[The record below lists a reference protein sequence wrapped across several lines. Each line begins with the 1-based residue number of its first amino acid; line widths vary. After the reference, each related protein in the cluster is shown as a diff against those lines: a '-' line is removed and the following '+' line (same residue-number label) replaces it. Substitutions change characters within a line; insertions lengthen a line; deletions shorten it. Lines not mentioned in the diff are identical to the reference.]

1 MRNTRPQDATDGSDR
16 QAGFAAILADR
27 PRTGFMVQFLWGLF
41 FAALLWSWHDTGFS
55 VVELVSNSG
64 NIWELLVDFFPPDFS
79 RLGYFVHEMLITIE
93 IALAATFLSVISAVP
108 LALLSSKNIVSS
120 KLRFPVRRSM
130 DGLRAINEL
139 VLAMIFVVAVG
150 LGPPAGILAIFVHT
164 TAVLAK
170 LFSEVVETVD
180 QAPIEGIRATGANRL
195 EEIVYGVIP
204 QVMPL
209 WVSITLYRFET
220 NVRSATV
227 IGLVGAGGIGLLLWE
242 YIRGFE
248 FQKTSAVLIVIVVAV
263 MIIDMIS
270 SQLRKYYV

>member
-1 MRNTRPQDATDGSDR
+1 MTTNPDTKDASARLDIIL
-16 QAGFAAILADR
+16 AGEPKRSFIGQLSWGVLLAAII
-27 PRTGFMVQFLWGLF
+27 
-41 FAALLWSWHDTGFS
+41 WSWYGTGFS
-55 VVELVSNSG
+55 VFELVSSSR
-64 NIWELLVDFFPPDFS
+64 NIWVFLMDFFPPDFT
-79 RLGYFVHEMLITIE
+79 RLGYILQEMLTTIE
-93 IALAATFLSVISAVP
+93 IALMGTFLSVLLAAP
-108 LALLSSKNIVSS
+108 LSLLCSDNLVSPVIR
-120 KLRFPVRRSM
+120 LPVRRCM

-150 LGPPAGILAIFVHT
+150 LGPVAGILAIFIHT
-164 TAVLAK
+164 TGVLAK

-227 IGLVGAGGIGLLLWE
+227 IGLVGAGGIGLVLWE

-248 FQKTSAVLIVIVVAV
+248 FQKSCAVLIVIIVAV
-263 MIIDMIS
+263 MVIDVVS
-270 SQLRKYYV
+270 SQLRKHYV